1 MFYKL
6 IQLVKSF
13 SKQERI
19 VFSAALGVFLISGI
33 ALSITLFYQKTT
45 PAPIDGGSFTEGI
58 IGQPIAI
65 NPLIVGDNEADR
77 DLITLMFAS
86 LFDLTEKYSSDEAG
100 KIWTIDLKPGLQWS
114 DEEPITSA
122 DVVFTIKTVQ
132 DPETR
137 SPIFT
142 TWQGVLAERISELE
156 VRLTLKNS
164 YAFFLDNIENLRIAP
179 QHVFENIPP
188 QNFRLS
194 DYNLKPVSSGPYKF
208 SSFEKRNDGFIES
221 YSLSPNK
228 FYALKRPYIKN
239 FTIQFFANKADAIS
253 AFNKR
258 KIDGLGNLDNQ
269 DLSSLKT
276 SHKIIEIPR
285 PRYYAIFF
293 NQSTALALKE
303 KDVRSALAL
312 AIDKNELVERALGGK
327 GAVAMGVIP
336 QNIEG
341 YDAPIFE
348 SDTFSLDKASTTLD
362 KAGWKLDEDGIR
374 TKTTAKTKTRLEF
387 DLIVPE
393 VKFLVETAN
402 LIKDNWAKIGVSV
415 NPIVLR
421 PSEVISNAIKPRN
434 YQMVL
439 FGNTLNN
446 NPDIF
451 SFWHSSQRFDPGL
464 NLALFNDKTADT
476 LLESI
481 RQNLDNESRLK
492 DISKLQK
499 IINDAKPAAFLYS
512 PDFLYATSKNL
523 GGFEIKSIA
532 IPANRFEEV
541 NEWYLKTARVF
552 K

>member
-1 MFYKL
+1 MFYK
-6 IQLVKSF
+6 ISQLVKSL
-13 SKQERI
+13 SQKERI
-19 VFSAALGVFLISGI
+19 LFSVGLGVFLISAV
-33 ALSITLFYQKTT
+33 ALGITLFYQKTT
-45 PAPIDGGSFTEGI
+45 PAPIEGGSFTEGI

-86 LFDLTEKYSSDEAG
+86 LFDLAEKYSSDEAG
-100 KIWTIDLKPGLQWS
+100 KIWTINLRPGLQWS

-122 DVVFTIKTVQ
+122 DIVFTIKTIQ

-142 TWQGVLAERISELE
+142 TWQGVLAERISEFE

-164 YAFFLDNIENLRIAP
+164 YAFFLDNIKNLRVAP

-194 DYNLKPVSSGPYKF
+194 DFNLKPVSSGPYKF
-208 SSFEKRNDGFIES
+208 SSFEKREDGFIES
-221 YSLSPNK
+221 YSLVPNK
-228 FYALKRPYIKN
+228 FYTLKKPYIKN
-239 FTIQFFANKADAIS
+239 FTLQFFANKADAIN

-258 KIDGLGNLDNQ
+258 KIDGLGNLDSQ
-269 DLSSLKT
+269 DLATLKT
-276 SHKIIEIPR
+276 SHKVIEMPR

-293 NQSTALALKE
+293 NQSTASSLKE
-303 KDVRSALAL
+303 KDVRSALAT
-312 AIDKNELVERALGGK
+312 AIDKNELVEKSLGSK
-327 GAVAMGVIP
+327 GVIAQGLVP
-336 QNIEG
+336 ASVEG
-341 YDAPIFE
+341 YDASIFE
-348 SDTFSLDKASTTLD
+348 NDVFSLEKASTTLD

-374 TKTTAKTKTRLEF
+374 AKTIAKTKARLEF
-387 DLIVPE
+387 ELIVPE

-402 LIKDNWAKIGVSV
+402 LIKDNWAKIGVSI

-446 NPDIF
+446 NPDAF

-464 NLALFNDKTADT
+464 NLALFNDKTADA

-481 RQNLDNESRLK
+481 RQNLDSGSRLK

-512 PDFLYATSKNL
+512 PDFLYVTSKNL
-523 GGFEIKSIA
+523 GGFETQSIA
-532 IPANRFEEV
+532 VPANRFEKV